1 MSPSDPDFWNFR
13 RRSVELFVNYLL
25 MGQGAVLGRAVSTLR
40 SVEAHPSTLNSFGTF
55 VFFFP
60 PPFCRRGLSGKER
73 AQGLS
78 PPATRFV
85 WQEDGVTVSL
95 AVDSLL

>member
-1 MSPSDPDFWNFR
+1 
-13 RRSVELFVNYLL
+13 
-25 MGQGAVLGRAVSTLR
+25 
-40 SVEAHPSTLNSFGTF
+40 
-55 VFFFP
+55 
-60 PPFCRRGLSGKER
+60 
-73 AQGLS
+73 LS